1 MKSIFIFLTVTVV
14 IAKTA
19 VAQTWTVGI
28 PVNETIID
36 HPNNA
41 PIPVDTFCYSLNA
54 PNDQVAQYELALPP
68 VSGINYY
75 LVVDL
80 TPTNSLDSFKFRQG
94 TNVQILHLGDSMQ
107 LFPTFAIDT
116 IHLSYAGST
125 GLVSV
130 KFKAVGTP
138 LTAGQNYPC
147 GSTNNGWFEQ
157 AIQCMGRNIADQSTY
172 LTNCVVQQGTGITDP
187 SLNVEAIVYPNPF
200 STQLTF
206 ALSYNEPTTLV
217 LYDYLGQQVL
227 QKSITN
233 STTINTE
240 QLADGIY
247 FYELRNDKGAVKNGK
262 VLKQ

>member
-1 MKSIFIFLTVTVV
+1 MKSIFIFLTITVV

-19 VAQTWTVGI
+19 VAQTWTVGT

-36 HPNNA
+36 HPDSA
-41 PIPVDTFCYSLNA
+41 AITVDTFCYSLNA
-54 PNDQVAQYELALPP
+54 TNDQVAQYELALPP

-80 TPTNSLDSFKFRQG
+80 TPTNPLDSFKFRQG

-107 LFPTFAIDT
+107 LFPTFPIDT

-130 KFKAVGTP
+130 KFIAVGTP

-147 GSTNNGWFEQ
+147 GSTYDGWFEQ
-157 AIQCMGRNIADQSTY
+157 PIQCMGRTIADPTTY
-172 LTNCVVQQGTGITDP
+172 LTNCVVQGFIGITDP
-187 SLNVEAIVYPNPF
+187 SINVEALVYPNPF
-200 STQLTF
+200 STQLSF
-206 ALSYNEPTTLV
+206 ALSYNEPATLV

-227 QKSITN
+227 QKSFTN
-233 STTINTE
+233 STTVNTE

-247 FYELRNDKGAVKNGK
+247 FYELRNDKGTLKTGK
-262 VLKQ
+262 VVKQ